1 MNQSPPEEAS
11 LGLGVDEETTPRPA
25 PRHARPDRT
34 EDREHAQPDGRQP
47 DEPQPDE
54 PQPDHLVSPD
64 DPEDPA
70 RSPRTL
76 GIDNTDTALGA
87 EDDSAPVE

>member
-1 MNQSPPEEAS
+1 MSQLPPEEAD
-11 LGLGVDEETTPRPA
+11 LGLAVDEEPAPRPA
-25 PRHARPDRT
+25 PRHARPEGSEQGRAA
-34 EDREHAQPDGRQP
+34 EGSERSAAQADPP
-47 DEPQPDE
+47 E
-54 PQPDHLVSPD
+54 PDHLVSPD